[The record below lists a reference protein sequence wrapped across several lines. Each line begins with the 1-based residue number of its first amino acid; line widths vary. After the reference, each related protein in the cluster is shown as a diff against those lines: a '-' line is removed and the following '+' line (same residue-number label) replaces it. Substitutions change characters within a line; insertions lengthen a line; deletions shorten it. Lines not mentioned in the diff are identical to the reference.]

1 MKTRSSSLFAIFV
14 LVIML
19 FGSPG
24 ATVHAASAPAMVGSA
39 LSQAEIDG
47 LLYMREEEKLAHD
60 VYVVMYAKW
69 KQPNFYNISNAET
82 NHMAAVKTLLDRYGL
97 PDPAKGNG
105 LGKFTNQTLQSLYN
119 TLIAR
124 GNKSLSE
131 ALKVGGAIEEI
142 DILDLE
148 RYKAASTHTDIINVF
163 SNLTAASCNHLRAF
177 VSVLLKKT
185 GETYQPQYMKP
196 EDYQA
201 IINGTY

>member
-1 MKTRSSSLFAIFV
+1 MKTRISGLLSIFMV
-14 LVIML
+14 MIML
-19 FGSPG
+19 FVNPITVVSAATSSAG
-24 ATVHAASAPAMVGSA
+24 AVG
-39 LSQAEIDG
+39 LSQVEIEG

-69 KQPNFYNISNAET
+69 KMNNFYNISNAET
-82 NHMAAVKTLLDRYGL
+82 NHMAAIKTLLDRYGL

-105 LGKFTNQTLQSLYN
+105 LGKFTNPYLQSLYN
-119 TLIAR
+119 TLVAR
-124 GNKSLSE
+124 GNTSLSE

-148 RYKAASTHTDIINVF
+148 RYKAASTHTDVINIY
-163 SNLTAASCNHLRAF
+163 SNLIAASCNHLRAF
-177 VSVLLKKT
+177 VSVLRNKT
-185 GETYQPQYMKP
+185 GETYAPQYLKA